1 MRKFS
6 KSAMA
11 FVSAAAMCVS
21 AFTPLG
27 ISAADTELFRDSF
40 ENGEGDWSGRGS
52 AAVSVS
58 ADVKYEGSKS
68 LFVSGREAEW
78 NGASKAVSTDVFI
91 PGQEYSFSVNVMCPT
106 ENKENLFHL
115 TLQYNESDGETY
127 YDKIASGSAFS
138 GDWIQLSNTNYMIP
152 AGSSDLH
159 IYVET
164 DSGTSDFY
172 IDDVVAALKGMEIS
186 GAGVEIPLIRGDVTC
201 DGVVDV
207 FDVIAA
213 RIGYINGFE
222 KNKAAKNA
230 DADNNGEAAVNDL
243 VLIQQF
249 VMGEITEFPQG
260 EPIIPPEPEKTPFD
274 YNANLQYKA
283 APDKYINEPANQQ
296 GTIIK
301 ETYNSI
307 NGQKSLNVYL
317 PYGYDESKKYNI
329 FYLMHG
335 GGENEDT
342 IFYDKDAKLGNILD
356 HMIQNG
362 ELEPMI
368 IVTPTFNGGNCT
380 AQNFYNE
387 FRQSVV
393 PFVEGKYSTYAEST
407 SAEDIAASRMH
418 RAYGGFSMGAVST
431 WAVMQNC
438 LDIVGYY
445 MPLSGDHWSGNSG
458 DDKARSIADAIDKSG
473 FEKNEYFIMCA
484 TGSED
489 IAYPNVT
496 PQIEAMKKYSQFVYT
511 SDFSQGNFYYMV
523 APALTHWWG
532 YVRHYVYDC
541 LPYFFHE

>member
-1 MRKFS
+1 MRRAL
-6 KSAMA
+6 KSMLAA
-11 FVSAAAMCVS
+11 VSAVVMCTGV
-21 AFTPLG
+21 FTPPG
-27 ISAADTELFRDSF
+27 ISAADTEYYRDSF
-40 ENGEGDWSGRGS
+40 ESSDGEWTGRGS
-52 AAVSVS
+52 ATVTTSGNAS
-58 ADVKYEGSKS
+58 YEGSKA
-68 LFVSGREAEW
+68 LWVEGREAEW
-78 NGASKAVSTDVFI
+78 NGATKALSTDIFV
-91 PGQEYSFSVNVMCPT
+91 PGQEYSFSVNVMCPN

-115 TLQYNESDGETY
+115 TLQYNGTDGEAH
-127 YDKIASGSAFS
+127 YDKIASGNSY
-138 GDWIQLSNTNYMIP
+138 GGEWIQLINKSFEIP
-152 AGSSDLH
+152 AGSSDLF

-164 DSGTSDFY
+164 ESGTSDFY
-172 IDDVVAALKGMEIS
+172 IDDAVGADNGTDIL
-186 GAGVEIPLIRGDVTC
+186 GAGEAIAPTRGDVTC
-201 DGVVDV
+201 DGVIDV
-207 FDVIAA
+207 FDLILA
-213 RIGYINGFE
+213 RKGFIDGYG
-222 KNKAAKNA
+222 KGKAAKNA
-230 DADNNGEAAVNDL
+230 DADNNGEVAVNDL
-243 VLIQQF
+243 VLIGQYVLGQ
-249 VMGEITEFPQG
+249 ISEFPQG
-260 EPIIPPEPEKTPFD
+260 EPVTPPEPEKIPFD

-283 APDKYINEPANQQ
+283 APDKYINEPASQQ
-296 GTIIK
+296 GKIVK

-307 NGQKSLNVYL
+307 NGQKSLHVYL

-329 FYLMHG
+329 FYIMHG
-335 GGENEDT
+335 GGENENT
-342 IFYDKDAKLGNILD
+342 IFFDKDAKLGNILD

-368 IVTPTFNGGNCT
+368 VVTPTFNGGNCT

-458 DDKARSIADAIDKSG
+458 DDKARSITGAIDNSG
-473 FEKNEYFIMCA
+473 LAKDEYFIMCA
-484 TGSED
+484 TGSDD

-523 APALTHWWG
+523 APGLTHWWG

>member
-1 MRKFS
+1 MRKAL
-6 KSAMA
+6 KSVLAA
-11 FVSAAAMCVS
+11 VSAVVMSVGT
-21 AFTPLG
+21 FIPLG
-27 ISAADTELFRDSF
+27 ISAADSEYYRDSF
-40 ENGEGDWSGRGS
+40 EGSECNWTGRGS
-52 AAVSVS
+52 ASVSVS
-58 ADVKYEGSKS
+58 STAYQGSGS
-68 LFVSGREAEW
+68 LFVEGRAENW
-78 NGASKAVSTDVFI
+78 NGATKALSTDTFI
-91 PGQEYSFSVNVMCPT
+91 PGQQYSFSVNVMGPN
-106 ENKENLFHL
+106 ENKENTFHL
-115 TLQYNESDGETY
+115 TLQYNGTDGEAH
-127 YDKIASGSAFS
+127 YDKIASGTAY
-138 GDWIQLSNTNYMIP
+138 GGEWIQLSNKSFEIP
-152 AGSSDLH
+152 AGSSDLS

-164 DSGTSDFY
+164 ETGTSDFY
-172 IDDVVAALKGMEIS
+172 IDDAVGAASGTEID
-186 GAGVEIPLIRGDVTC
+186 GAGAAIPLTRGDVSC
-201 DGVVDV
+201 DGVIDV
-207 FDVIAA
+207 FDVIIA
-213 RIGYINGFE
+213 RKWYVEGFGNG
-222 KNKAAKNA
+222 KASKNA
-230 DADNNGEAAVNDL
+230 DADNNGEVAVNDL
-243 VLIQQF
+243 VLIAQF
-249 VMGEITEFPQG
+249 VMGDLTEFPQG
-260 EPIIPPEPEKTPFD
+260 EPVIPPEPEKPPFD

-283 APDKYINEPANQQ
+283 APDKYINEPASQQ
-296 GTIIK
+296 GTIVK
-301 ETYNSI
+301 ETYNGI
-307 NGQKSLNVYL
+307 NGQKSLHVYL

-329 FYLMHG
+329 FYIMHG
-335 GGENEDT
+335 GGENENT
-342 IFYDKDAKLGNILD
+342 IFFDKDAKLGNILD

-368 IVTPTFNGGNCT
+368 VVTPTFNGGNCT

-458 DDKARSIADAIDKSG
+458 DDKARSIAGAIDNSG
-473 FEKNEYFIMCA
+473 LAKDEYFIMCA

-496 PQIEAMKKYSQFVYT
+496 PQIEAMKNYSQFVYT

-523 APALTHWWG
+523 APGLTHWWG

>member
-21 AFTPLG
+21 VFMPLG

-115 TLQYNESDGETY
+115 TLQYNGSDGETY

-473 FEKNEYFIMCA
+473 LEKDEYFIMCA